1 MRKRGQCPAAGTS
14 IERGDVK
21 KVLKI
26 STIGVAALLLT
37 AGGTLAQSRVD
48 QTQLNG
54 SSVEPVGDMRA
65 VEGKVVDLER
75 RPGMVTMLRLDNGA
89 SLQVTPESQGPGQ
102 PAQVGDSIMARYAD
116 SGGGDKIATQ
126 VRVIETQAP

>member
-1 MRKRGQCPAAGTS
+1 MKRLNASA
-14 IERGDVK
+14 
-21 KVLKI
+21 
-26 STIGVAALLLT
+26 IGAAALLLT

-48 QTQLNG
+48 QTQLGG
-54 SSVEPVGDMRA
+54 SHAAAGADIRT

-75 RPGMVTMLRLDNGA
+75 RPDMVTMLRLDNGA
-89 SLQVTPESQGPGQ
+89 SLEVTPESQGPGQ

-116 SGGGDKIATQ
+116 GGGRDKIATQ

>member
-1 MRKRGQCPAAGTS
+1 MRGLRIT
-14 IERGDVK
+14 
-21 KVLKI
+21 
-26 STIGVAALLLT
+26 TIGAAAFQFA

-54 SSVEPVGDMRA
+54 SSAEPAADLP

-75 RPGMVTMLRLDNGA
+75 RPDMVTMLKLDNGT
-89 SLQVTPESQGPGQ
+89 SLQVAAESQGPDQ
-102 PAQVGDSIMARYAD
+102 PAQVGDSIMARYAE
-116 SGGGDKIATQ
+116 GGGRDKIATQ